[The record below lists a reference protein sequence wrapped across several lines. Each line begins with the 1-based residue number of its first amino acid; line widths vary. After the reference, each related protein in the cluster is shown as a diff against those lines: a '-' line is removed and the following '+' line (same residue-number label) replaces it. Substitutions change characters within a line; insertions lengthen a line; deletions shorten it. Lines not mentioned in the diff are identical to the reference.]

1 MPEDDFLIPRLS
13 YSGAAEAETNP
24 PLNEAAQGVQ
34 IDPRTLE
41 ERLRRKRALAPQPRT
56 VDNDDCPWRNLDRR
70 IGDAFPAF
78 EERMWTLGETA
89 RWVTERTREA
99 VNGLSIDDERLLEI
113 VVEIQGALA
122 GGEVRAWAHTPTDPV
137 PRELPT
143 ETWAIYQLAIEER
156 HGLLWIIPVHST
168 GSPNDA
174 PVFLDLRLSR
184 EGVLRRWPDD
194 QERAPSPGLGT
205 VGAEHGC
212 RIWLANLIKAK
223 PHNPQPK
230 HALRKEAKGRFPTL
244 SDRGFDRAWTAA
256 ISETG
261 AVHWSAPGRRS

>member
-1 MPEDDFLIPRLS
+1 MPQDDFFIPRRS
-13 YSGAAEAETNP
+13 YLGAEAETDHP
-24 PLNEAAQGVQ
+24 PSEVAQGVR
-34 IDPRTLE
+34 IDPLILE
-41 ERLRRKRALAPQPRT
+41 ERLRRKRALAPQPKT
-56 VDNDDCPWRNLDRR
+56 VDNDGCPWSQLDRR

-89 RWVTERTREA
+89 RWVTARTREA
-99 VNGLSIDDERLLEI
+99 VNGWSIDDERLPEI
-113 VVEIQGALA
+113 VVEIQAALA
-122 GGEVRAWAHTPTDPV
+122 AGEVRAWAHTPSDPL

-156 HGLLWIIPVHST
+156 HGLLRIIPVQSR
-168 GSPNDA
+168 SPDDA
-174 PVFLDLRLSR
+174 PVFLDMRLNR
-184 EGVLRRWPDD
+184 EDVLRRWPDD
-194 QERAPSPGLGT
+194 QEKTPSAKVGT

-223 PHNPQPK
+223 LHNPQPK
-230 HALRKEAKGRFPTL
+230 HTLRKEAKGRFPTL

-261 AVHWSAPGRRS
+261 AVRWSAPGRRS